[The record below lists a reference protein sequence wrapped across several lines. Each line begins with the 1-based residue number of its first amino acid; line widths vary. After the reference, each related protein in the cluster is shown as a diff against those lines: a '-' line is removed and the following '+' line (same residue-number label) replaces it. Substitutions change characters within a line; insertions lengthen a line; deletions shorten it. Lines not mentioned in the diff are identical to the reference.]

1 MPHQGRGTLDIEPLK
16 KTSFDIGAP
25 SGDIIEGLDRGGV
38 RITPFRQDAQTPEQ
52 IARIRDLQA
61 NSFLSELPA
70 TPPPTGGNL
79 HQQAGT
85 QANNLEISQSSTND
99 QYGNPE
105 FGEFVNSPFALT
117 TQNATPQQFSPLYQG
132 FGRLINDQTLGGIEN
147 QFSLPIAEQAMA
159 ALTHPGRDDALSR
172 INDTADFTGFSSIER
187 RQGVGGYEVY
197 QAAAYLDKHG
207 GGNSVAGREAAREF
221 AISQRDRFHANR
233 EIGELQVTAAQT
245 KTTRPR
251 PFDEQQARVRQSRAQ
266 SVGQSQA
273 SDRAGL
279 LDAGHVNRRRLTQNR
294 FLKGS
299 V

>member
-16 KTSFDIGAP
+16 KTSFDIGVP
-25 SGDIIEGLDRGGV
+25 SGDIIEFIGNGGV
-38 RITPFRQDAQTPEQ
+38 QITPFRQDARTPAQ

-61 NSFLSELPA
+61 NSYLSELPA

-79 HQQAGT
+79 SQQVAI
-85 QANNLEISQSSTND
+85 NNHEISQSSTND

-132 FGRLINDQTLGGIEN
+132 FGRFINDQTFGGIEN
-147 QFSLPIAEQAMA
+147 QFSRTIAEQAYG
-159 ALTHPGRDDALSR
+159 ALHAPGEDDALEHLSELHPAFMGT
-172 INDTADFTGFSSIER
+172 DSIER

-197 QAAAYLDKHG
+197 QAAVYLDKHG
-207 GGNSVAGREAAREF
+207 GGNTVAGREAAREF
-221 AISQRDRFHANR
+221 AIAQRDRFHANR
-233 EIGELQVTAAQT
+233 EIGELQVTSAQT

-251 PFDEQQARVRQSRAQ
+251 PFDEQQARVRQFRAQ
-266 SVGQSQA
+266 SVGRSQA